1 MFYIS
6 ANERDNYEHHLKN
19 VERVNHDD
27 DIVFTG
33 NGGAFG
39 VGMVSVGIERKKIY
53 EDFPRCLQTH
63 HHLDQ
68 LRRMKRTHR
77 VVYLLIEGV
86 FRIDLDTGLVQV
98 LSGNYSPY
106 SERRWVDT
114 NPTANYIGMMR
125 HLESVTWS
133 MGVHVMFTR
142 SFAETCRW
150 LEALHGWWQKPFEEH
165 SSPFMYQQ
173 PFTLQGEI
181 PMIRRILGTLPGVGW
196 KLSEVLAAHIPNP
209 AAMNEMTE
217 ADLKAIPG
225 IGPGRARDILN
236 AWWGVENKERKIN
249 SRSKAF
255 TGGADA

>member
-6 ANERDNYEHHLKN
+6 ANERDNYEHHLKD
-19 VERVNHDD
+19 VERVNNDD

-33 NGGAFG
+33 KGGAFG
-39 VGMVSVGIERKKIY
+39 VSTVSIGIERKKIY

-86 FRIDLDTGLVQV
+86 FRIDPDTNLVQV
-98 LSGNYSPY
+98 LSWGA
-106 SERRWVDT
+106 RRDDPNRQWVDT
-114 NPTANYIGMMR
+114 NPTANYTGMMR
-125 HLESVTWS
+125 HLESVRWS
-133 MGVHVMFTR
+133 MGVHVVFTR
-142 SFAETCRW
+142 SFMETCRW
-150 LEALHGWWQKPFEEH
+150 LDALYGWWQKPFEEH

-196 KLSEVLAAHIPNP
+196 KLSEVLAQHIPNP
-209 AAMNEMTE
+209 AAMNSMTE

-225 IGPGRARDILN
+225 IGEGRARDILN
-236 AWWGVENKERKIN
+236 AWHGVESKERKIN

-255 TGGADA
+255 TGGE